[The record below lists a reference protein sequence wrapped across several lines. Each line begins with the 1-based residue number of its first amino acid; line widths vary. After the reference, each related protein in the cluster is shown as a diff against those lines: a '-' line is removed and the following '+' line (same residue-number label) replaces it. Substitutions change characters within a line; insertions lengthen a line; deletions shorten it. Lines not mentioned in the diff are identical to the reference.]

1 MLDMYLMGQNAQKGL
16 NEFWS
21 RFNRMSVTLEAS
33 VLDLYERRSEARI
46 ETPEDIT
53 SKIEFIRKACLDAQ
67 KQENNDISPQSW
79 RRSGGSG
86 NAWRSGSQKSYAYSK
101 GAPQRQQQAPTAP
114 AGRYVSR
121 FQNTDTNNVGDKILN
136 NIILSK
142 LNKFSSVNY
151 EEVKAFLQQILDSDE
166 KAFLKDF
173 MALVFKKA
181 ATESTFCGLYAK
193 MLSELSTKYSVLR
206 EEMNTLYEQYL
217 GVFEEVSE
225 SQCKD
230 YETFVKRNSEKN
242 YRLGYS
248 QFLAELTMLDVL
260 EVDELVKIY
269 MKIITQIKTLSNQES
284 EHTRLIEEYTDC
296 LVRMTKAFEKRTN
309 ERLCVIRKELQT
321 LVEPILTEVLGSRST
336 LYPGVSKKAG
346 FAIMDCLDI
355 LRADA

>member
-1 MLDMYLMGQNAQKGL
+1 
-16 NEFWS
+16 
-21 RFNRMSVTLEAS
+21 MSVTLEAS
-33 VLDLYERRSEARI
+33 VLSLYERRSEAHV
-46 ETPEDIT
+46 EVPEDIT

-79 RRSGGSG
+79 RRSGGAG
-86 NAWRSGSQKSYAYSK
+86 NAWRSGPQKPYTHSK
-101 GAPQRQQQAPTAP
+101 APPQRQQQTAP
-114 AGRYVSR
+114 PGRYVSR

-151 EEVKAFLQQILDSDE
+151 EEVKVFLQQILDSDE
-166 KAFLKDF
+166 KTFLKDF

-181 ATESTFCGLYAK
+181 ATESSFCALYAK
-193 MLSELSTKYSVLR
+193 MLSELSTKYVVLR

-248 QFLAELTMLDVL
+248 QFLAELTMLGVL
-260 EVDELVKIY
+260 EVDELIKIY
-269 MKIITQIKTLSNQES
+269 TKIINQIKSLSTQES

-296 LVRMTKAFEKRTN
+296 LVRMTKAFEKRTD
-309 ERLCVIRKELQT
+309 ERLCMIRKELQT
-321 LVEPILTEVLGSRST
+321 LVEPVLTELLGSRST